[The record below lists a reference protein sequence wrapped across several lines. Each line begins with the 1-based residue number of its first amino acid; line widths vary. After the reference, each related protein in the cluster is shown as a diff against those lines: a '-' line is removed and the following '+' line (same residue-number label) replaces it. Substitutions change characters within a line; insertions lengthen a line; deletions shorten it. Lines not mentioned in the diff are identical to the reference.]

1 MIKYEMMTEKG
12 QTGVKVN
19 VHFSGPQQAIKELSQ
34 MNMFVIDRM
43 ITTFMQDKV
52 DTPEMSQFIEVFK
65 KQLCDNIMK
74 TDTMAVHKQFKET
87 NQVNVSAPKN
97 AEEKEADAKAEDAA
111 KTDAE

>member
-1 MIKYEMMTEKG
+1 MIKYEMITEKD

-52 DTPEMSQFIEVFK
+52 DTPEMPAFIEVFK
-65 KQLCDNIMK
+65 KQLCENIMS
-74 TDTMAVHKQFKET
+74 TDTMAVHKQFAKS
-87 NQVNVSAPKN
+87 NQVNVTKP
-97 AEEKEADAKAEDAA
+97 EKEADKKSE
-111 KTDAE
+111 TDAE